1 MGIAAALTGAFM
13 FAEVAGGIAAGS
25 LALIADAGHMLT
37 DFASLSL
44 AWFGF
49 RLSRRPADWRRT
61 YGFDRFQV
69 LVAFTNGLALF
80 AIAAWIVYEAIE
92 RLMTTPQVSGGI
104 MVVVATLGLFVNIAA
119 FWLLQGADRDN
130 LNIRGAAV
138 HVLGDLLGSV
148 AALAAG
154 AVILLTGW
162 TPIDP
167 LLSIVVALIIVRSGW
182 QVTADAAHILLEGA
196 PSELDTRAIGPDL
209 VANVT
214 GVTEVHHVHVW
225 SITQSRRMVTL
236 HACIGETGNSDAI
249 VKSIKARLKERFGLD
264 HATVEIERGVCAD
277 FRLKDQG
284 NERNATHLGRGLVGG
299 FPLGRA
305 GHPCRQ
311 ARVVRYRPRRDGGSG
326 RRVRLGQD
334 GDGAVDPQASPL
346 PFRLAPFGQDPV
358 QRREPAVAAAGR
370 RCARSGATRS
380 P

>member
-1 MGIAAALTGAFM
+1 MGLAAALTGAFM

-37 DFASLSL
+37 DFASLAL

-104 MVVVATLGLFVNIAA
+104 MVVVAALGLLVNIAA

-130 LNIRGAAV
+130 LNIRGAAI

-182 QVTADAAHILLEGA
+182 QVTADAGHILLEGA
-196 PSELDTRAIGPDL
+196 PGELDTRAIGPDL
-209 VANVT
+209 VANVD
-214 GVTEVHHVHVW
+214 GRHGSAPRACLVDHAG
-225 SITQSRRMVTL
+225 RRMVTL
-236 HACIGETGNSDAI
+236 HACIGETDDSDAI
-249 VKSIKARLKERFGLD
+249 VQE
-264 HATVEIERGVCAD
+264 H
-277 FRLKDQG
+277 QG
-284 NERNATHLGRGLVGG
+284 AAQGAL
-299 FPLGRA
+299 RA
-305 GHPCRQ
+305 
-311 ARVVRYRPRRDGGSG
+311 RPRHRRDRA
-326 RRVRLGQD
+326 RRM
-334 GDGAVDPQASPL
+334 
-346 PFRLAPFGQDPV
+346 
-358 QRREPAVAAAGR
+358 R
-370 RCARSGATRS
+370 RCPAAKG
-380 P
+380 